1 MHRLGKKNK
10 KNTPFWIFQNSQR
23 AYNFQ
28 CRLCKQ
34 IVTILNF
41 GQNLSMY
48 FFHKYN
54 LGGFSSFIGGWF
66 FKLTD
71 LEIISKP
78 FWMVY
83 VRMIYHSHLTI
94 HVAKTDKFR
103 SKRLCNWEFLMVS
116 SEYLLF
122 TYMIYHVCKLLAMN
136 IAEKTVDLKLMF
148 MIRFVV

>member
-1 MHRLGKKNK
+1 
-10 KNTPFWIFQNSQR
+10 
-23 AYNFQ
+23 
-28 CRLCKQ
+28 
-34 IVTILNF
+34 
-41 GQNLSMY
+41 
-48 FFHKYN
+48 
-54 LGGFSSFIGGWF
+54 
-66 FKLTD
+66 
-71 LEIISKP
+71 
-78 FWMVY
+78 MVY

-148 MIRFVV
+148 MIRFVVYHRFNFFLMFFSVYEEPLDVMLFRFDCLVQYYQWTDDTKCPYKMCVLGTFILKKLLLLSENVSVAKVKCMNCPFDIFL